1 MENFYQC
8 SDRNKAKKIMMH
20 IINNTLIMENLR
32 GTKIFEGLYIYS
44 TQMKNILI
52 FSKPIN

>member
-1 MENFYQC
+1 
-8 SDRNKAKKIMMH
+8 MMH

-32 GTKIFEGLYIYS
+32 STKIFEGLDIYS